1 MKSVVA
7 EGGGGTY
14 GRALYLMSVQ
24 TFSRSIRISRPASEV
39 FAWHLR
45 AGALERLT
53 PPWERVEIVKHDG
66 VREGARV
73 VVKTKTGF
81 GWSEWEVEHRDVIED
96 RQFRDVQVRGPFKRW
111 EHTHRI
117 EADGS
122 AECVLTDEIVFELPG
137 GTIGDA
143 VAGGWVR
150 RKLERAFA
158 FRHAVTKADL
168 ELKFRYGAV
177 RPMTFLVA
185 GASGLVGRALVPFLR
200 TQGHAVL
207 TLVRREA
214 RGAGEIFWNP
224 AAGELDPAKL
234 RGVDVIVNLAGE
246 NVAGGRWTEERKK
259 AILES
264 RVMATRTLVK
274 TVEKMRHRPFVLVNA
289 SATGIYGNRGEER
302 LNEESM
308 RGHGFLAEVC
318 KAWENE
324 TAAAEELGLRAVA
337 LRTGVVLTPA
347 GGALAK
353 MLPAFR
359 AGLGGPMGSG
369 RQWMGWIAVEDL
381 VGAIYHAA
389 LDQRCAGPVNTVAP
403 GAVTNAE
410 FSRTLGRVLGRPVW
424 ARVPAWVLK
433 AAFGQMAEEALLG
446 GARVEPMRLEEARY
460 EFRQANLEE
469 ALRHTLGR

>member
-1 MKSVVA
+1 
-7 EGGGGTY
+7 
-14 GRALYLMSVQ
+14 
-24 TFSRSIRISRPASEV
+24 
-39 FAWHLR
+39 
-45 AGALERLT
+45 
-53 PPWERVEIVKHDG
+53 
-66 VREGARV
+66 
-73 VVKTKTGF
+73 
-81 GWSEWEVEHRDVIED
+81 
-96 RQFRDVQVRGPFKRW
+96 
-111 EHTHRI
+111 
-117 EADGS
+117 
-122 AECVLTDEIVFELPG
+122 
-137 GTIGDA
+137 
-143 VAGGWVR
+143 
-150 RKLERAFA
+150 
-158 FRHAVTKADL
+158 
-168 ELKFRYGAV
+168 
-177 RPMTFLVA
+177 
-185 GASGLVGRALVPFLR
+185 
-200 TQGHAVL
+200 
-207 TLVRREA
+207 
-214 RGAGEIFWNP
+214 
-224 AAGELDPAKL
+224 
-234 RGVDVIVNLAGE
+234 
-246 NVAGGRWTEERKK
+246 
-259 AILES
+259 
-264 RVMATRTLVK
+264 
-274 TVEKMRHRPFVLVNA
+274 VNA

-369 RQWMGWIAVEDL
+369 LQWMGWIGVEDL
-381 VGAIYHAA
+381 AGAIYHAA